1 MGDPARPF
9 RAATQARGRR
19 KASIGGRDFLPG
31 WAIHHRDKEAFMK
44 AEENESPKSKPRLN
58 IPAGAMVIIPL
69 RSRVLFPPMIMPVMV
84 RRAERLHAV
93 EETVRQQL
101 PIGFVTQRDPN
112 IDVPQPKDLY
122 GVGTAADVL
131 RMYTL
136 PDGQRQIL
144 VQGRRRFEI
153 AEFLETD
160 PLLIARVTMVEEKVP
175 HTKEFEARIL
185 HLRQEAARAL
195 SLFPEPVNEL
205 RSMIE
210 RIEDPLSVIDVVAST
225 LDLPSTEKQEI
236 LAILDPEARAQRVSE
251 KLARQIE
258 LLELSR
264 KIGDENK
271 ESIDKSQRQY
281 FLREQLK
288 AIQKELGEEAG
299 KGSEVEELRKQI
311 YEAKMPPEVETEAL
325 KELAR
330 FERIPE
336 MAAEH
341 SLLRTYLDW
350 LVELPWSVF
359 SKEEIDMRRAR
370 EIRAPTHYGLE
381 KVKKRIIEFLA
392 VRKLMPQGKS
402 PILCLIGPPGVGK
415 TSLGQSIA
423 RAMNRKFVRQSL
435 GGVHDEADI
444 RGHRRTYIGAL
455 PGNIIQG
462 IRKAGTRNPVFMLDE
477 VDKLSV
483 SFHGDPSAALLEV
496 LDPAQNATFQDHY
509 IALPF
514 DLSQVLFIATANV
527 LDTIPSPLRDRMEI
541 LELPGYIEEDKLAIA
556 KGYLVPRQTAE
567 NGLKPENISFTDEA
581 IREIIRSYTREAGV
595 RQLERELGAVCRSV
609 ATRIAEGFNETI
621 TVKPESIPTYLGPQ
635 KFFNEIALRTS
646 LPGVATG
653 LAWTP
658 FGGEILFVEATKMAG
673 DGKLLLTG
681 QLGDVMKES
690 AQAALSLVKSRAE
703 TLGID
708 SDIFKKN
715 DLHIHIPAGAIP
727 KDGPSAGVTLFVAL
741 VSLLT
746 GRRISKD
753 VAMTGEISLRGLVV
767 PVGGIK
773 EKMLAAKRAGISCVL
788 LPELNRKDLEEIP
801 PAGRQGIR
809 FEFLQTADEALRLA
823 LEPEAPGG
831 FSPGDRLAARPLS

>member
-1 MGDPARPF
+1 
-9 RAATQARGRR
+9 
-19 KASIGGRDFLPG
+19 
-31 WAIHHRDKEAFMK
+31 MK
-44 AEENESPKSKPRLN
+44 AEEKESPKSKQRLN
-58 IPAGAMVIIPL
+58 IPEGAMVIIPL
-69 RSRVLFPPMIMPVMV
+69 RNRVLFPSMIMPVMV
-84 RRAERLHAV
+84 RRPERLHAV

-101 PIGFVTQRDPN
+101 SIGFVTQRDPN

-122 GVGTAADVL
+122 EVGTTADVL

-153 AEFLETD
+153 GEFLETD
-160 PLLIARVTMVEEKVP
+160 PLLIARVTMVEEKAP
-175 HTKEFEARIL
+175 QTKEFEARIL

-195 SLFPEPVNEL
+195 SLFPEPMNEL

-210 RIEDPLSVIDVVAST
+210 RIDDPLSVIDVIAST
-225 LDLPSTEKQEI
+225 LDLPSAEKQEI
-236 LAILDPEARAQRVSE
+236 LAILDPEARAQKVSE

-264 KIGDENK
+264 KIGDETK
-271 ESIDKSQRQY
+271 ESMDKSQRQY

-288 AIQKELGEEAG
+288 AIQKELGEEDG
-299 KGSEVEELRKQI
+299 KGSEVEELRKKL
-311 YEAKMPPEVETEAL
+311 YEAKMPPEVESEAL

-341 SLLRTYLDW
+341 SMLRTYLDW
-350 LVELPWSVF
+350 LLELPWGVST
-359 SKEEIDMRRAR
+359 KEEIDLPKAR
-370 EIRAPTHYGLE
+370 EILDTDHYGLE

-392 VRKLMPQGKS
+392 VRKLMPEGKS
-402 PILCLIGPPGVGK
+402 PILCLVGPPGVGK

-462 IRKAGTRNPVFMLDE
+462 IRKAGSKNPVFMLDE
-477 VDKLSV
+477 VDKLSA

-527 LDTIPSPLRDRMEI
+527 LDTVPGPLRDRMEI
-541 LELPGYIEEDKLAIA
+541 LELPGYTEDEKLAIA
-556 KGYLVPRQTAE
+556 KGYLVPRQISE
-567 NGLKPENISFTDEA
+567 NGLKPEEITFTDEA

-595 RQLERELGAVCRSV
+595 RQLERQLGAVCRSI
-609 ATRIAEGFNETI
+609 ATRVADGFQEAM
-621 TVKPESIPTYLGPQ
+621 TVHKESLATYLGPQ

-658 FGGEILFVEATKMAG
+658 FGGDILFIEATKMAG

-681 QLGDVMKES
+681 QLGNVMKES

-708 SDIFKKN
+708 PDIFKKN

-753 VAMTGEISLRGLVV
+753 VAMTGEISLRGLVL

-773 EKMLAAKRAGISCVL
+773 EKMLAARRAGISCVL
-788 LPELNRKDLEEIP
+788 LPELNRRDLEEIP
-801 PAGRQGIR
+801 VAGREGIR
-809 FEFLQTADEALRLA
+809 FEFLKTADEALQLA

-831 FSPGDRLAARPLS
+831 FSPGERLAARSLS

>member
-1 MGDPARPF
+1 MN
-9 RAATQARGRR
+9 TEEEE
-19 KASIGGRDFLPG
+19 
-31 WAIHHRDKEAFMK
+31 KESA
-44 AEENESPKSKPRLN
+44 KSKQRLN
-58 IPAGAMVIIPL
+58 IPEGALVIMPM
-69 RSRVLFPPMIMPVMV
+69 RNRVLFPSMMMPLAV
-84 RRAERLHAV
+84 RSPARRHAV
-93 EETVRQQL
+93 EEAVRQQV
-101 PIGFVTQRDPN
+101 PIGIVVQRDPN
-112 IDVPQPKDLY
+112 VEVPQPKDLY
-122 GVGTAADVL
+122 TVGTTGDVV
-131 RMYTL
+131 RMFTL
-136 PDGQRQIL
+136 PDGQRQVL

-153 AEFLETD
+153 GEFLETD
-160 PLLIARVTMVEEKVP
+160 PVLIARVTLVEEKIP
-175 HTKEFEARIL
+175 ETKDFEARIL

-195 SLFPEPVNEL
+195 SLFSEPMNEL
-205 RSMIE
+205 RVMID
-210 RIEDPLSVIDVVAST
+210 RIEDPLSVIDMIAST
-225 LDLPSTEKQEI
+225 LDLPTAEKQEI
-236 LAILDPEARAQRVSE
+236 LGILDPEARAQRVSE

-258 LLELSR
+258 LLELSK
-264 KIGDENK
+264 KIGAETK
-271 ESIDKSQRQY
+271 ESMDKSQRQY

-288 AIQKELGEEAG
+288 AIQKELGEADG
-299 KGSEVEELRKQI
+299 RGVEVEDLRKKL
-311 YEAKMPPEVETEAL
+311 YDAKMPPEVEKEAL
-325 KELAR
+325 KELGR
-330 FERIPE
+330 LERIPE
-336 MAAEH
+336 AAPEY
-341 SLLRTYLDW
+341 SLLRTYFDW
-350 LVELPWSVF
+350 LVELPWNVF
-359 SKEEIDMRRAR
+359 TEEQIDLPKARA
-370 EIRAPTHYGLE
+370 ILDADHHGLE

-392 VRKLMPQGKS
+392 VRKLMPHGKS
-402 PILCLIGPPGVGK
+402 PILCLVGPPGVGK

-444 RGHRRTYIGAL
+444 RGHRRTYVGAL

-462 IRKAGTRNPVFMLDE
+462 IRKAGSRNPVLMLDE
-477 VDKLSV
+477 VDKLNA
-483 SFHGDPSAALLEV
+483 SFQGDPSAALLEV

-595 RQLERELGAVCRSV
+595 RQLERGLGAVCRSV
-609 ATRIAEGFNETI
+609 ATRIADGSNETFAI
-621 TVKPESIPTYLGPQ
+621 TADSIPAYLGPQ

-653 LAWTP
+653 LAWTQ
-658 FGGEILFVEATKMAG
+658 FGGDILFVEATKMAG
-673 DGKLLLTG
+673 DGRLILTG

-753 VAMTGEISLRGLVV
+753 VAMTGEISLRGLVL

-773 EKMLAAKRAGISCVL
+773 EKMLAAKRAGISTVL
-788 LPELNRKDLEEIP
+788 LPELNRRDLEEIP
-801 PAGRQGIR
+801 PAGRDGIR
-809 FEFLQTADEALRLA
+809 FEFLKTADEALRLA
-823 LEPEAPGG
+823 LEADAASGY
-831 FSPGDRLAARPLS
+831 SPGERLAAHFFS

>member
-1 MGDPARPF
+1 MN
-9 RAATQARGRR
+9 
-19 KASIGGRDFLPG
+19 
-31 WAIHHRDKEAFMK
+31 
-44 AEENESPKSKPRLN
+44 AEEKESSKSMSRLN
-58 IPAGAMVIIPL
+58 IPAGALVIIPL
-69 RSRVLFPPMIMPVMV
+69 RNRVLFPSMIMPLML
-84 RRAERLHAV
+84 RRPARLQAV

-101 PIGFVTQRDPN
+101 PIGFVSQRDPN
-112 IDVPQPKDLY
+112 IEVPEPKDLY

-131 RMYTL
+131 RMFTL

-153 AEFLETD
+153 GEFLETD
-160 PLLIARVTMVEEKVP
+160 PVLIARVTMVEEKIP
-175 HTKEFEARIL
+175 QTKEFEARIL

-195 SLFPEPVNEL
+195 SLFPEPMNDL

-210 RIEDPLSVIDVVAST
+210 RIEDPLSVIDLIAST
-225 LDLPSTEKQEI
+225 LDIPSAEKQEI

-264 KIGDENK
+264 KIGDEAK
-271 ESIDKSQRQY
+271 GSMDKSQRQY

-288 AIQKELGEEAG
+288 AIQKELGEEDG
-299 KGSEVEELRKQI
+299 KTIEVEELRKKL
-311 YEAKMPPEVETEAL
+311 YEAKMPPDVEKEAL
-325 KELAR
+325 KELTR
-330 FERIPE
+330 LERIPE
-336 MAAEH
+336 MAPEY
-341 SLLRTYLDW
+341 SLIRTYFDW
-350 LVELPWSVF
+350 LVELPWSIVT
-359 SKEEIDMRRAR
+359 KEEIDLPKAR
-370 EIRAPTHYGLE
+370 EILDTDHYNLE

-402 PILCLIGPPGVGK
+402 PILCFVGPPGVGK

-435 GGVHDEADI
+435 GGVHDEAEI
-444 RGHRRTYIGAL
+444 RGHRRTYVGAL

-462 IRKAGTRNPVFMLDE
+462 IKKAGSRNPVFMLDE
-477 VDKLSV
+477 VDKLSA
-483 SFHGDPSAALLEV
+483 SFQGNPSAALLEV
-496 LDPAQNATFQDHY
+496 LDPSQNSTFQDHY
-509 IALPF
+509 LALPF

-527 LDTIPSPLRDRMEI
+527 LDTVPGPLRDRMEI
-541 LELPGYIEEDKLAIA
+541 LELPGYIAEDKLAIA
-556 KGYLVPRQTAE
+556 KGYLVPRQISE
-567 NGLKPENISFTDEA
+567 NGLKPGEINFTDDA

-609 ATRIAEGFNETI
+609 ATRVADGFKGTI
-621 TVKPESIPTYLGPQ
+621 TVNQESLDAYLGPQ

-658 FGGEILFVEATKMAG
+658 FGGDILFVEATKMAG

-690 AQAALSLVKSRAE
+690 AQAALSLVKARAG
-703 TLGID
+703 TVGID
-708 SDIFKKN
+708 PDIFRKN

-727 KDGPSAGVTLFVAL
+727 KDGPSAGITLFVAL

-746 GRRISKD
+746 GQRISKD
-753 VAMTGEISLRGLVV
+753 VAMTGEISLRGLVL

-773 EKMLAAKRAGISCVL
+773 EKVLAAKRAGISCVL
-788 LPELNRKDLEEIP
+788 LPELNRRDMEEIP
-801 PAGRQGIR
+801 TSGREGIR
-809 FEFLQTADEALRLA
+809 FEFLKTADQALLLA
-823 LEPEAPGG
+823 LEPEAPSG
-831 FSPGDRLAARPLS
+831 FSPGERLAARSVS

>member
-1 MGDPARPF
+1 
-9 RAATQARGRR
+9 
-19 KASIGGRDFLPG
+19 
-31 WAIHHRDKEAFMK
+31 MK
-44 AEENESPKSKPRLN
+44 AEEKESPKSKPRLN
-58 IPAGAMVIIPL
+58 IPEGAMVIIPQ
-69 RSRVLFPPMIMPVMV
+69 RSRVLFPSMIMPVMV
-84 RRAERLHAV
+84 RRPERLHAV

-112 IDVPQPKDLY
+112 IDAPQPKDLY

-144 VQGRRRFEI
+144 VQGRRRIEI
-153 AEFLETD
+153 GEFLETD
-160 PLLIARVTMVEEKVP
+160 PLLIARVTMVEEKIP
-175 HTKEFEARIL
+175 QTKEFEARIL

-195 SLFPEPVNEL
+195 SLFPEPMNEL

-210 RIEDPLSVIDVVAST
+210 RIEDPLSVIDVIAST
-225 LDLPSTEKQEI
+225 LDLPSAEKQEI

-264 KIGDENK
+264 KIGDETK
-271 ESIDKSQRQY
+271 ESMDKSQRQY

-288 AIQKELGEEAG
+288 AIQKELGEEDG

-311 YEAKMPPEVETEAL
+311 YEAKMPPEVEKEAL

-359 SKEEIDMRRAR
+359 TKEEIDLPKAR
-370 EIRAPTHYGLE
+370 EILDTDHYGLE

-462 IRKAGTRNPVFMLDE
+462 IRKAGSRNPVFMLDE
-477 VDKLSV
+477 VDKLSA

-527 LDTIPSPLRDRMEI
+527 LDTVPGPLRDRMEI
-541 LELPGYIEEDKLAIA
+541 LELPGYTEEDKLAIA
-556 KGYLVPRQTAE
+556 KGYLVPRQISE
-567 NGLKPENISFTDEA
+567 NGLKTGEITFTDEA

-595 RQLERELGAVCRSV
+595 RQLERQLGAVCRSV
-609 ATRIAEGFNETI
+609 ATRVADGFKEII
-621 TVKPESIPTYLGPQ
+621 TVNKESLATYLGPQ

-658 FGGEILFVEATKMAG
+658 FGGDILFIEATKMAG

-708 SDIFKKN
+708 PDIFKKN

-753 VAMTGEISLRGLVV
+753 VAMTGEISLRGLVL

-788 LPELNRKDLEEIP
+788 LPELNRRDLEEIP
-801 PAGRQGIR
+801 PAGREGIR

-823 LEPEAPGG
+823 LEPEAPSG
-831 FSPGDRLAARPLS
+831 FSPGDRLAARSLS

>member
-1 MGDPARPF
+1 MN
-9 RAATQARGRR
+9 T
-19 KASIGGRDFLPG
+19 
-31 WAIHHRDKEAFMK
+31 E
-44 AEENESPKSKPRLN
+44 AEEKESSKSKQRLN
-58 IPAGAMVIIPL
+58 IPEGALVIIPM
-69 RSRVLFPPMIMPVMV
+69 RNRVLFPAMMMPLSV
-84 RRAERLHAV
+84 RSPSRRHAV
-93 EETVRQQL
+93 EEAVRQQV
-101 PIGFVTQRDPN
+101 PIGFVVQRDPN
-112 IDVPQPKDLY
+112 IEVPEPKDLY
-122 GVGTAADVL
+122 GVGTAADVV
-131 RMYTL
+131 RMFAL
-136 PDGQRQIL
+136 PDGQRQVL

-153 AEFLETD
+153 GEFLETD
-160 PLLIARVTMVEEKVP
+160 PVLIARVTMVEEKIP
-175 HTKEFEARIL
+175 QTKEFEARIL
-185 HLRQEAARAL
+185 HLRQEATRAL
-195 SLFPEPVNEL
+195 SLFPEPMNEL
-205 RSMIE
+205 RAMIE
-210 RIEDPLSVIDVVAST
+210 RIEDPLSVIDMIAST
-225 LDLPSTEKQEI
+225 LDLPTAEKQEI
-236 LAILDPEARAQRVSE
+236 LGILDPEARAQSVSE

-258 LLELSR
+258 LLELTK
-264 KIGDENK
+264 KIGAETK
-271 ESIDKSQRQY
+271 ESMDKSQRQY

-288 AIQKELGEEAG
+288 AIQKELGETDG
-299 KGSEVEELRKQI
+299 KDVEVEELRKKL
-311 YEAKMPPEVETEAL
+311 YDAKMPPEVEKEAL

-330 FERIPE
+330 LERIPE
-336 MAAEH
+336 AAPEH
-341 SLLRTYLDW
+341 SLLRTYFDW
-350 LVELPWSVF
+350 LVELPWSIF
-359 SKEEIDMRRAR
+359 TEEEIDLPKAR
-370 EIRAPTHYGLE
+370 EILDADHYGLE

-392 VRKLMPQGKS
+392 VRKLMPHGKS
-402 PILCLIGPPGVGK
+402 PILCLVGPPGVGK

-444 RGHRRTYIGAL
+444 RGHRRTYVGAL

-462 IRKAGTRNPVFMLDE
+462 IRKAGSRNPVFMLDE
-477 VDKLSV
+477 VDKLSA

-496 LDPAQNATFQDHY
+496 LDPSQNSTFQDHY
-509 IALPF
+509 LAVPF

-527 LDTIPSPLRDRMEI
+527 LDTVPGPLRDRMEI

-658 FGGEILFVEATKMAG
+658 FGGDILFVEATKMAG

-708 SDIFKKN
+708 PDIFKKN

-753 VAMTGEISLRGLVV
+753 VAMTGEISLRGLVL

-773 EKMLAAKRAGISCVL
+773 EKVLAAKRAGISCVL
-788 LPELNRKDLEEIP
+788 LPELNRRDMEEIP
-801 PAGRQGIR
+801 ISGREGIR
-809 FEFLQTADEALRLA
+809 FEFLKTADQALLLA

-831 FSPGDRLAARPLS
+831 FSPGERLAARSIS